1 MSESLLLTN
10 NKIESILSMGE
21 TNTPAAENSNDEN
34 FLLNPEDLKGVT
46 EENPI
51 QRNAEIE
58 TLQSPSVLESEP
70 QQKIESILNFHP
82 DLDAPEDELDVD
94 KQDPSFLDELGYFFS
109 SSENDVTNAAIW
121 AEAKWPLG
129 QFIIDENGFNYLSP
143 DEAYGEGFSEAD
155 EVTRGEM
162 IKAFK
167 ARRLAE
173 DYPEFAYAEPDAPV
187 AEFLGTAGK
196 ILASP
201 STLAPIGKTKTGM
214 LAIGALLGFEYEAF
228 EQLAD
233 RREIYDPTS
242 LAITTGIGSAASLG
256 VGVGMNKLA
265 QSIRKSTA
273 AKQNKALVQQAN
285 HETEVIYNEIVKIQA
300 LEDVPPQRLPQVVA
314 DRIGS
319 TPQEVA
325 ETLTIASRKITVPTR
340 AEAKL
345 ILESTDANV
354 LGKGLLSSNLGI
366 LSSEIA
372 RFSRP
377 LAQKIVMTEG
387 RIRRKTFKAA
397 NRIKPYMDAINK
409 QLPKKLRSQFNIEL
423 FSGRIDEAKKILD
436 ENTDIGGSAVD
447 NISSTLDQ
455 IYGELRMA
463 GIKLPYLEGY
473 IPRNLRDRNGL
484 RAYYGLKSAEVAE
497 IDKRLSYLAKRLGK
511 KVVDLTAEEESLVYN
526 TNLMQSLG
534 VAGRGKA
541 GFTKARTIDEVTEDT
556 LPFYDDF
563 ESAIYGYINNAYRT
577 IETSNLFGKQA
588 IKKADGYLYD
598 IDESVGEMLAREV
611 TKKSISK
618 EDLPEIKRL
627 VRLAVDTP
635 KTPNQAVDIVQS
647 IGYGQTITNYLST
660 LMQLGDTPHHIRRN
674 GLFPT
679 FEALLNPLNRKDI
692 KAEEILGNVIAA
704 EMGTTKG
711 VAKGFRRFV
720 EKLLDSPL
728 SGFSQ
733 LDKFMKTGY
742 LKGALSAAS
751 KKVKTE
757 KGFQKLREDYG
768 EVFGEDFASLVQD
781 LRAGKLSDNV
791 RDYLFL
797 DASDLYPT
805 SHLEQISA
813 VANQPNWRVL
823 TMLKSYTLK
832 SIYDG
837 TIRRD
842 IIGNAK
848 KGRYEEA
855 AKNLLYLTMFLG
867 LSEAT
872 LIEAKDFML
881 GRGFNAGDIPSNFG
895 DGALRV
901 LGFSRYVVDRYLAR
915 GDVEGAI
922 FETISPPLLILS
934 DSFKDAKD
942 AINKDL
948 ELENVRTIGGFPIIG
963 RFYTNYLR
971 RDANGET
978 QREREVRTQ
987 EQERLERSI
996 EKRRK
1001 QVLGE
1006 RKYSY

>member
-1 MSESLLLTN
+1 
-10 NKIESILSMGE
+10 MGKAIA
-21 TNTPAAENSNDEN
+21 PAQEESNDGN

-46 EENPI
+46 EDNPI

-58 TLQSPSVLESEP
+58 TLQRSSVFESAP

-82 DLDAPEDELDVD
+82 DLDLPEDELDVD
-94 KQDPSFLDELGYFFS
+94 KQDPSFLDKLGYFFG

-143 DEAYGEGFSEAD
+143 DEAYGEGFSDAD

-173 DYPEFAYAEPDAPV
+173 DYPEFAYAEPDAPA

-196 ILASP
+196 ILFSP
-201 STLAPIGKTKTGM
+201 STLAPIGQTKKAMAG
-214 LAIGALLGFEYEAF
+214 IGALLGFEYGAF

-233 RREIYDPTS
+233 RREIYDPAS
-242 LAITTGIGSAASLG
+242 LAITTGVGAAASLG
-256 VGVGMNKLA
+256 IGVGMNKLA
-265 QSIRKSTA
+265 QSIKKSTA
-273 AKQNKALVQQAN
+273 AKQNKAMVEQAN
-285 HETEVIYNEIVKIQA
+285 HEAEIIYNEVVKIQA
-300 LEDVPPQRLPQVVA
+300 LEDVPPQQLPQVVA

-325 ETLTIASRKITVPTR
+325 ETLRIASRNIVVPTR

-354 LGKGLLSSNLGI
+354 LGKGLLSNNLGI

-397 NRIKPYMDAINK
+397 NKIKPYMTAINK

-423 FSGRIDEAKKILD
+423 FSGRISEAKKILD
-436 ENTDIGGSAVD
+436 ENTEIGGAAVD
-447 NISSTLDQ
+447 RITDTLDQ
-455 IYGELRMA
+455 IYGEIRKA

-484 RAYYGLKSAEVAE
+484 RAYYGLKSAEVSE
-497 IDKRLSYLAKRLGK
+497 IDKRLASLAKRLGK

-526 TNLMQSLG
+526 TNLIKNFVMT
-534 VAGRGKA
+534 GRGKA
-541 GFTKARTIDEVTEDT
+541 GFTKARSIDEITEDT

-563 ESAIYGYINNAYRT
+563 ESSIYGYINNAYRT

-598 IDESVGEMLAREV
+598 IDESIGEMLAREV
-611 TKKSISK
+611 TKRSISK

-635 KTPNQAVDIVQS
+635 KTPNQVFDIVQS

-660 LMQLGDTPHHIRRN
+660 LMQFGDVPHHIRRN

-692 KAEEILGNVIAA
+692 KAEEILGNVISA

-742 LKGALSAAS
+742 LKGALASAS
-751 KKVKTE
+751 KKIKTE
-757 KGFQKLREDYG
+757 KGFQQLREDYA
-768 EVFGEDFASLVQD
+768 EAFGDDFAALVQD
-781 LRAGKLSDNV
+781 LRAEKLSDNV
-791 RDYLFL
+791 LDYLFL

-813 VANQPNWRVL
+813 VANQPNWRIL

-837 TIRRD
+837 TVRRD

-867 LSEAT
+867 MSEAT
-872 LIEAKDFML
+872 LMEAKDFML
-881 GRGFNAGDIPSNFG
+881 GRGFNAGDIPNNFG

-901 LGFSRYVVDRYLAR
+901 LGFNRYVVDRYLAR
-915 GDVEGAI
+915 GDIEGAI
-922 FETISPPLLILS
+922 LETVSPPAIILN
-934 DSFKDAKD
+934 DAFKDGKD
-942 AINKDL
+942 AINKEL
-948 ELENVRTIGGFPIIG
+948 TLENSRTIGSLPIIG

-978 QREREVRTQ
+978 QREREIKTQ
-987 EQERLERSI
+987 EQERLERSL

>member
-10 NKIESILSMGE
+10 NKIESILSMGKAIA
-21 TNTPAAENSNDEN
+21 PAQEESNDGN

-46 EENPI
+46 EDNPI

-58 TLQSPSVLESEP
+58 TLQRSSVFESAP

-82 DLDAPEDELDVD
+82 DLDLPEDELDVD
-94 KQDPSFLDELGYFFS
+94 KQDPSFLDKLGYFFG

-143 DEAYGEGFSEAD
+143 DEAYGEGFSDAD

-173 DYPEFAYAEPDAPV
+173 DYPEFAYAEPDAPA

-196 ILASP
+196 ILFSP
-201 STLAPIGKTKTGM
+201 STLAPIGQTKKAMAG
-214 LAIGALLGFEYEAF
+214 IGALLGFEYGAF

-233 RREIYDPTS
+233 RREIYDPAS
-242 LAITTGIGSAASLG
+242 LAITTGVGAAASLG
-256 VGVGMNKLA
+256 IGVGMNKLA
-265 QSIRKSTA
+265 QSIKKSTA
-273 AKQNKALVQQAN
+273 AKQNKAMVEQAN
-285 HETEVIYNEIVKIQA
+285 HEAEIIYNEVVKIQA
-300 LEDVPPQRLPQVVA
+300 LEDVPPQQLPQVVA

-325 ETLTIASRKITVPTR
+325 ETLRIASRNIVVPTR

-354 LGKGLLSSNLGI
+354 LGKGLLSNNLGI

-397 NRIKPYMDAINK
+397 NKIKPYMTAINK

-423 FSGRIDEAKKILD
+423 FSGRISEAKKILD
-436 ENTDIGGSAVD
+436 ENTEIGGAAVD
-447 NISSTLDQ
+447 RITDTLDQ
-455 IYGELRMA
+455 IYGELRKA

-484 RAYYGLKSAEVAE
+484 RAYYGLKSAEVSE
-497 IDKRLSYLAKRLGK
+497 IDKRLASLAKRLGK

-526 TNLMQSLG
+526 TNLIKNFVMT
-534 VAGRGKA
+534 GRGKA
-541 GFTKARTIDEVTEDT
+541 GFTKARSIDEITEDT

-563 ESAIYGYINNAYRT
+563 ESSIYGYINNAYRT

-598 IDESVGEMLAREV
+598 IDESIGEMLAREV
-611 TKKSISK
+611 TKRSISK

-635 KTPNQAVDIVQS
+635 KTPNQVFDIIQS

-660 LMQLGDTPHHIRRN
+660 LMQFGDVPHHIRRN

-692 KAEEILGNVIAA
+692 KAEEILGNVISA

-742 LKGALSAAS
+742 LKGALASAS
-751 KKVKTE
+751 KKIKTE
-757 KGFQKLREDYG
+757 KGFQQLREDYA
-768 EVFGEDFASLVQD
+768 EAFGDDFAALVQD
-781 LRAGKLSDNV
+781 LRAEKLSDNV
-791 RDYLFL
+791 LDYLFL

-813 VANQPNWRVL
+813 VANQPNWRIL

-837 TIRRD
+837 TVRRD

-867 LSEAT
+867 MSEAT
-872 LIEAKDFML
+872 LMEAKDFML
-881 GRGFNAGDIPSNFG
+881 GRGFNAGDIPNNFG

-901 LGFSRYVVDRYLAR
+901 LGFNRYVVDRYLAR
-915 GDVEGAI
+915 GDIEGAI
-922 FETISPPLLILS
+922 LETVSPPAIILN
-934 DSFKDAKD
+934 DAFKDGKSAL
-942 AINKDL
+942 NKEL
-948 ELENVRTIGGFPIIG
+948 TLENSRTIGSLPIIG

-978 QREREVRTQ
+978 QREREIKTQ
-987 EQERLERSI
+987 EQERLERSL

>member
-1 MSESLLLTN
+1 
-10 NKIESILSMGE
+10 MGKAIA
-21 TNTPAAENSNDEN
+21 PAQEESNDGN

-46 EENPI
+46 EDNPI

-58 TLQSPSVLESEP
+58 TLQRSSVFESAP

-82 DLDAPEDELDVD
+82 DLDLPEDELDVD
-94 KQDPSFLDELGYFFS
+94 KQDPSFLDKLGYFFG

-143 DEAYGEGFSEAD
+143 DEAYGEGFSDAD

-173 DYPEFAYAEPDAPV
+173 DYPEFAYAEPDAPA

-196 ILASP
+196 ILFSP
-201 STLAPIGKTKTGM
+201 STLAPIGQTKKAMAG
-214 LAIGALLGFEYEAF
+214 IGALLGFEYGAF

-233 RREIYDPTS
+233 RREIYDPAS
-242 LAITTGIGSAASLG
+242 LAITTGVGAAASLG
-256 VGVGMNKLA
+256 IGVGMNKLA
-265 QSIRKSTA
+265 QSIKKSTA
-273 AKQNKALVQQAN
+273 AKQNKAMVEQAN
-285 HETEVIYNEIVKIQA
+285 HEAEIIYNEVVKIQA
-300 LEDVPPQRLPQVVA
+300 LEDVPPQQLPQVVA

-325 ETLTIASRKITVPTR
+325 ETLRIASRNIVVPTR

-354 LGKGLLSSNLGI
+354 LGKGLLSNNLGI

-397 NRIKPYMDAINK
+397 NKIKPYMTAINK

-423 FSGRIDEAKKILD
+423 FSGRISEAKKILD
-436 ENTDIGGSAVD
+436 ENTEIGGAAVD
-447 NISSTLDQ
+447 RITDTLDQ
-455 IYGELRMA
+455 IYGELRKA

-484 RAYYGLKSAEVAE
+484 RAYYGLKSAEVSE
-497 IDKRLSYLAKRLGK
+497 IDKRLASLAKRLGK

-526 TNLMQSLG
+526 TNLMKNF
-534 VAGRGKA
+534 VMTGRGKA
-541 GFTKARTIDEVTEDT
+541 GFTKARSIDEITEDT

-563 ESAIYGYINNAYRT
+563 ESSIYGYINNAYRT

-598 IDESVGEMLAREV
+598 IDESIGEMLAREV
-611 TKKSISK
+611 TKRSISK

-635 KTPNQAVDIVQS
+635 KTPNQVFDIIQS

-660 LMQLGDTPHHIRRN
+660 LMQFGDVPHHIRRN

-692 KAEEILGNVIAA
+692 KAEEILGNVISA

-742 LKGALSAAS
+742 LKGALASAS
-751 KKVKTE
+751 KKIKTE
-757 KGFQKLREDYG
+757 KGFQQLREDYA
-768 EVFGEDFASLVQD
+768 EAFGDDFAALVQD
-781 LRAGKLSDNV
+781 LRAEKLSDNV
-791 RDYLFL
+791 LDYLFL

-813 VANQPNWRVL
+813 VANQPNWRIL

-837 TIRRD
+837 TVRRD

-867 LSEAT
+867 MSEAT
-872 LIEAKDFML
+872 LMEAKDFML
-881 GRGFNAGDIPSNFG
+881 GRGFNAGDIPNNFG

-915 GDVEGAI
+915 GDIEGVI
-922 FETISPPLLILS
+922 LETVSPPAIILN
-934 DSFKDAKD
+934 DAFKDGKSAL
-942 AINKDL
+942 NKEL
-948 ELENVRTIGGFPIIG
+948 TLENSRTIGSLPIIG

-978 QREREVRTQ
+978 QREREIKTQ
-987 EQERLERSI
+987 EQERLERSL

>member
-10 NKIESILSMGE
+10 NKIESILSMGKAIA
-21 TNTPAAENSNDEN
+21 PAQEESNDGN

-46 EENPI
+46 EDNPI

-58 TLQSPSVLESEP
+58 TLQRSSVFESAP

-82 DLDAPEDELDVD
+82 DLDLPEDELDVD
-94 KQDPSFLDELGYFFS
+94 KQDPSFLDKLGYFFG

-143 DEAYGEGFSEAD
+143 DEAYGEGFSDAD

-173 DYPEFAYAEPDAPV
+173 DYPEFAYAEPDAPA

-196 ILASP
+196 ILFSP
-201 STLAPIGKTKTGM
+201 STLAPIGQTKKAMAG
-214 LAIGALLGFEYEAF
+214 IGALLGFEYGAF
-228 EQLAD
+228 EQLSD
-233 RREIYDPTS
+233 RREIYDPAS
-242 LAITTGIGSAASLG
+242 LAITTGVGAAASLG
-256 VGVGMNKLA
+256 IGVGMNKLA
-265 QSIRKSTA
+265 QSIKKSTA
-273 AKQNKALVQQAN
+273 AKQNKAMVEQAN
-285 HETEVIYNEIVKIQA
+285 HEAEIIYNEVVKIQA
-300 LEDVPPQRLPQVVA
+300 LEDVPPQQLPQVVA

-325 ETLTIASRKITVPTR
+325 ETLRIASRNIVVPTR

-354 LGKGLLSSNLGI
+354 LGKGLLSNNLGI

-397 NRIKPYMDAINK
+397 NKIQPYMTAINK

-423 FSGRIDEAKKILD
+423 FSGRISEAKKILD
-436 ENTDIGGSAVD
+436 ENTEIGGAAVD
-447 NISSTLDQ
+447 RITDTLDQ
-455 IYGELRMA
+455 IYGELRKA

-484 RAYYGLKSAEVAE
+484 RAYYGLKSAEVSE
-497 IDKRLSYLAKRLGK
+497 IDKRLASLAKRLGK

-526 TNLMQSLG
+526 TNLIKNFVMT
-534 VAGRGKA
+534 GRGKA
-541 GFTKARTIDEVTEDT
+541 GFTKARSIDEITEDT

-563 ESAIYGYINNAYRT
+563 ESSIYGYINNAYRT

-598 IDESVGEMLAREV
+598 IDESIGEMLAREV
-611 TKKSISK
+611 TKRSISK

-635 KTPNQAVDIVQS
+635 KTPNQVFDIIQS

-660 LMQLGDTPHHIRRN
+660 LMQFGDVPHHIRRN

-692 KAEEILGNVIAA
+692 KAEEILGNVISA

-742 LKGALSAAS
+742 LKGALASAS
-751 KKVKTE
+751 KKIKTE
-757 KGFQKLREDYG
+757 KGFQQLREDYA
-768 EVFGEDFASLVQD
+768 EAFGDDFAALVQD
-781 LRAGKLSDNV
+781 LRAEKLSDNV
-791 RDYLFL
+791 LDYLFL

-813 VANQPNWRVL
+813 VANQPNWRIL

-837 TIRRD
+837 TVRRD

-867 LSEAT
+867 MSEAT
-872 LIEAKDFML
+872 LMEAKDFML
-881 GRGFNAGDIPSNFG
+881 GRGFNAGDIPNNFG

-915 GDVEGAI
+915 GDIEGAI
-922 FETISPPLLILS
+922 LETVSPPAIILN
-934 DSFKDAKD
+934 DAFKDGKD
-942 AINKDL
+942 AINKEL
-948 ELENVRTIGGFPIIG
+948 TLENSRTIGSLPIIG

-978 QREREVRTQ
+978 QREREIKTQ
-987 EQERLERSI
+987 EQERLERSL

>member
-1 MSESLLLTN
+1 
-10 NKIESILSMGE
+10 MGKAIA
-21 TNTPAAENSNDEN
+21 PAQEESNDGN

-46 EENPI
+46 EDNPI

-58 TLQSPSVLESEP
+58 TLQRSSVLESAP

-82 DLDAPEDELDVD
+82 DLDLPEDELDVD
-94 KQDPSFLDELGYFFS
+94 KQDPSFLDKLGYFFG

-143 DEAYGEGFSEAD
+143 DEAYGEGFSDAD

-173 DYPEFAYAEPDAPV
+173 DYPEFAYAEPDAPA

-196 ILASP
+196 ILFSP
-201 STLAPIGKTKTGM
+201 STLAPIGQTKKAMTG
-214 LAIGALLGFEYEAF
+214 IGALLGFEYGVF

-233 RREIYDPTS
+233 RREIYDPAS
-242 LAITTGIGSAASLG
+242 LAITTGVGAAASLG
-256 VGVGMNKLA
+256 IGVGMNKLA
-265 QSIRKSTA
+265 QSIKKSTA
-273 AKQNKALVQQAN
+273 AKQNKAMVEQAN
-285 HETEVIYNEIVKIQA
+285 HEAEIIYNEVVKIQA
-300 LEDVPPQRLPQVVA
+300 LEDVPPQQLPQVVA

-325 ETLTIASRKITVPTR
+325 ETLRIASRNIVVPTR

-354 LGKGLLSSNLGI
+354 LGKGLLSNNLGI

-397 NRIKPYMDAINK
+397 NKIKPYMTAINK

-423 FSGRIDEAKKILD
+423 FSGRISEAKKILD
-436 ENTDIGGSAVD
+436 ENTEIGGAAVD
-447 NISSTLDQ
+447 RITDTLDQ
-455 IYGELRMA
+455 IYGELRKA

-484 RAYYGLKSAEVAE
+484 RAYYGLKSAEVSE
-497 IDKRLSYLAKRLGK
+497 IDKRLASLAKRLGK

-526 TNLMQSLG
+526 TNLIKNFVMT
-534 VAGRGKA
+534 GRGKA
-541 GFTKARTIDEVTEDT
+541 GFTKARSIDEITEDT

-563 ESAIYGYINNAYRT
+563 ESSIYGYINNAYRT

-598 IDESVGEMLAREV
+598 IDESIGEMLAREV
-611 TKKSISK
+611 TKRSISK

-635 KTPNQAVDIVQS
+635 KTPNQVFDIVQS

-660 LMQLGDTPHHIRRN
+660 LMQFGDVPHHIRRN

-692 KAEEILGNVIAA
+692 KAEEILGNVISA

-742 LKGALSAAS
+742 LKGALASAS
-751 KKVKTE
+751 KKIKTE
-757 KGFQKLREDYG
+757 KGFQQLREDYA
-768 EVFGEDFASLVQD
+768 EAFGDDFAALVQD
-781 LRAGKLSDNV
+781 LRAEKLSDNV
-791 RDYLFL
+791 LDYLFL

-813 VANQPNWRVL
+813 VANQPNWRIL

-837 TIRRD
+837 TVRRD

-867 LSEAT
+867 MSEAT
-872 LIEAKDFML
+872 LMEAKDFML
-881 GRGFNAGDIPSNFG
+881 GRGFNAGDIPNNFG

-901 LGFSRYVVDRYLAR
+901 LGFNRYVVDRYLAR
-915 GDVEGAI
+915 GDIEGAI
-922 FETISPPLLILS
+922 LETVSPPAIILN
-934 DSFKDAKD
+934 DAFKDGKD
-942 AINKDL
+942 AINKEL
-948 ELENVRTIGGFPIIG
+948 TLENSRTIGSLPIIG

-978 QREREVRTQ
+978 QREREIKTQ
-987 EQERLERSI
+987 EQERLERSL

>member
-1 MSESLLLTN
+1 
-10 NKIESILSMGE
+10 MGKAIA
-21 TNTPAAENSNDEN
+21 PAQEESNDGN

-46 EENPI
+46 EDNPI

-58 TLQSPSVLESEP
+58 TLQRSSVFESAP

-82 DLDAPEDELDVD
+82 DLDLPEDELDVD
-94 KQDPSFLDELGYFFS
+94 KQDPSFLDKLGYFFG

-143 DEAYGEGFSEAD
+143 DEAYGEGFSDAD

-173 DYPEFAYAEPDAPV
+173 DYPEFAYAEPDAPA

-196 ILASP
+196 ILFSP
-201 STLAPIGKTKTGM
+201 STLAPIGQTKKAMAG
-214 LAIGALLGFEYEAF
+214 IGALLGFEYGAF
-228 EQLAD
+228 EQLSD
-233 RREIYDPTS
+233 RREIYDPAS
-242 LAITTGIGSAASLG
+242 LAITTGVGAAASLG
-256 VGVGMNKLA
+256 IGVGMNKLA
-265 QSIRKSTA
+265 QSIKKSTA
-273 AKQNKALVQQAN
+273 AKQNKAMVEQAN
-285 HETEVIYNEIVKIQA
+285 HEAEIIYNEVVKIQA
-300 LEDVPPQRLPQVVA
+300 LEDVPPQQLPQVVA

-325 ETLTIASRKITVPTR
+325 ETLRIASRNIVVPTR

-354 LGKGLLSSNLGI
+354 LGKGLLSNNLGI

-397 NRIKPYMDAINK
+397 NKIKPYMTAINK

-423 FSGRIDEAKKILD
+423 FSGRISEAKKILD
-436 ENTDIGGSAVD
+436 ENTEIGGAAVD
-447 NISSTLDQ
+447 RITDTLDQ
-455 IYGELRMA
+455 IYGELRKA

-484 RAYYGLKSAEVAE
+484 RAYYGLKSAEVSE
-497 IDKRLSYLAKRLGK
+497 IDKRLASLAKRLGK

-526 TNLMQSLG
+526 TNLIKNFVMT
-534 VAGRGKA
+534 GRGKA
-541 GFTKARTIDEVTEDT
+541 GFTKARSIDEITEDT

-563 ESAIYGYINNAYRT
+563 ESSIYGYINNAYRT

-598 IDESVGEMLAREV
+598 IDESIGEMLAREV
-611 TKKSISK
+611 TKRSISK

-635 KTPNQAVDIVQS
+635 KTPNQVFDIVQS

-660 LMQLGDTPHHIRRN
+660 LMQFGDVPHHIRRN

-692 KAEEILGNVIAA
+692 KAEEILGNVISA

-742 LKGALSAAS
+742 LKGALASAS
-751 KKVKTE
+751 KKIKTE
-757 KGFQKLREDYG
+757 KGFQQLREDYA
-768 EVFGEDFASLVQD
+768 EAFGDDFAALVQD
-781 LRAGKLSDNV
+781 LRAEKLSDNV
-791 RDYLFL
+791 LDYLFL

-813 VANQPNWRVL
+813 VANQPNWRIL

-837 TIRRD
+837 TVRRD

-867 LSEAT
+867 MSEAT
-872 LIEAKDFML
+872 LMEAKDFML
-881 GRGFNAGDIPSNFG
+881 GRGFNAGDIPNNFG

-901 LGFSRYVVDRYLAR
+901 LGFNRYVVDRYLAR
-915 GDVEGAI
+915 GDIEGAI
-922 FETISPPLLILS
+922 LETVSPPAIILN
-934 DSFKDAKD
+934 DAFKDGKD
-942 AINKDL
+942 AINKEL
-948 ELENVRTIGGFPIIG
+948 TLENSRTIGSLPIIG

-978 QREREVRTQ
+978 QREREIKTQ
-987 EQERLERSI
+987 EQERLERSL

>member
-1 MSESLLLTN
+1 
-10 NKIESILSMGE
+10 MGKAIA
-21 TNTPAAENSNDEN
+21 PAQEESNDGN

-46 EENPI
+46 EDNPI

-58 TLQSPSVLESEP
+58 TLQRSSVFESAP

-82 DLDAPEDELDVD
+82 DLDLPEDELDVD
-94 KQDPSFLDELGYFFS
+94 KQDPSFLDKLGYFFG

-143 DEAYGEGFSEAD
+143 DEAYGEGFSDAD

-173 DYPEFAYAEPDAPV
+173 DYPEFAYTEPDAPV

-196 ILASP
+196 ILFSP
-201 STLAPIGKTKTGM
+201 STLAPIGQTKKAMAG
-214 LAIGALLGFEYEAF
+214 IGALLGFEYGAF

-233 RREIYDPTS
+233 RREIYDPAS
-242 LAITTGIGSAASLG
+242 LAITTGVGAAASLG
-256 VGVGMNKLA
+256 IGVGMNKLA
-265 QSIRKSTA
+265 QSIKKSTA
-273 AKQNKALVQQAN
+273 AKQNKAMVEQAN
-285 HETEVIYNEIVKIQA
+285 HEAEIIYNEVVKIQA
-300 LEDVPPQRLPQVVA
+300 LEDVPPQQLPQVVA

-325 ETLTIASRKITVPTR
+325 ETLRIASRNIVVPTR

-354 LGKGLLSSNLGI
+354 LGKGLLSNNLGI

-397 NRIKPYMDAINK
+397 NKIKPYMTAINK

-423 FSGRIDEAKKILD
+423 FSGRISEAKKILD
-436 ENTDIGGSAVD
+436 ENTEIGGAAVD
-447 NISSTLDQ
+447 RITDTLDQ
-455 IYGELRMA
+455 IYGELRKA

-484 RAYYGLKSAEVAE
+484 RAYYGLKSAEVSE
-497 IDKRLSYLAKRLGK
+497 IDKRLASLAKRLGK

-526 TNLMQSLG
+526 TNLIKNFVMT
-534 VAGRGKA
+534 GRGKA
-541 GFTKARTIDEVTEDT
+541 GFTKARSIDEITEDT

-563 ESAIYGYINNAYRT
+563 ESSIYGYINNAYRT

-598 IDESVGEMLAREV
+598 IDESIGEMLAREV
-611 TKKSISK
+611 TKRSISK

-635 KTPNQAVDIVQS
+635 KTPNQVFDIVQS

-660 LMQLGDTPHHIRRN
+660 LMQFGDVPHHIRRN

-692 KAEEILGNVIAA
+692 KAEEILGNVISA

-742 LKGALSAAS
+742 LKGALASAS
-751 KKVKTE
+751 KKIKTE
-757 KGFQKLREDYG
+757 KGFQQLREDYA
-768 EVFGEDFASLVQD
+768 EAFGDDFAALVQD
-781 LRAGKLSDNV
+781 LRAEKLSDNV
-791 RDYLFL
+791 LDYLFL

-813 VANQPNWRVL
+813 VANQPNWRIL

-837 TIRRD
+837 TVRRD

-867 LSEAT
+867 MSEAT
-872 LIEAKDFML
+872 LMEAKDFML
-881 GRGFNAGDIPSNFG
+881 GRGFNAGDIPNNFG

-901 LGFSRYVVDRYLAR
+901 LGFNRYVVDRYLAR
-915 GDVEGAI
+915 GDIEGAI
-922 FETISPPLLILS
+922 LETVSPPAIILN
-934 DSFKDAKD
+934 DAFKDGKD
-942 AINKDL
+942 AINKEL
-948 ELENVRTIGGFPIIG
+948 TLENSRTIGSLPIIG

-978 QREREVRTQ
+978 QREREIKTQ
-987 EQERLERSI
+987 EQERLERSL

>member
-1 MSESLLLTN
+1 
-10 NKIESILSMGE
+10 MGKAIA
-21 TNTPAAENSNDEN
+21 PAQEESNDGN

-46 EENPI
+46 EDNPI

-58 TLQSPSVLESEP
+58 TLQRSSVFESAP

-82 DLDAPEDELDVD
+82 DLDLPEDELDVD
-94 KQDPSFLDELGYFFS
+94 KQDPSFLDKLGYFFS

-143 DEAYGEGFSEAD
+143 DEAYGEGFSDAD

-173 DYPEFAYAEPDAPV
+173 DYPEFAYTEPDAPV

-196 ILASP
+196 ILFSP
-201 STLAPIGKTKTGM
+201 STLAPIGQTKKAMAG
-214 LAIGALLGFEYEAF
+214 IGALLGFEYGAF
-228 EQLAD
+228 EQLSD
-233 RREIYDPTS
+233 RREIYDPAS
-242 LAITTGIGSAASLG
+242 LAITTGVGAAASLG
-256 VGVGMNKLA
+256 IGVGMNKLA
-265 QSIRKSTA
+265 QSIKKSTA
-273 AKQNKALVQQAN
+273 AKQNKAMVEQAN
-285 HETEVIYNEIVKIQA
+285 HEAEIIYNEVVKIQA
-300 LEDVPPQRLPQVVA
+300 LDDVPPQQLPQVVA

-325 ETLTIASRKITVPTR
+325 ETLRIASRNIVVPTR

-354 LGKGLLSSNLGI
+354 LGKGLLSNNLGI

-397 NRIKPYMDAINK
+397 NKIKPYMTAINK

-423 FSGRIDEAKKILD
+423 FSGRISEAKKILD
-436 ENTDIGGSAVD
+436 ENTEIGGAAVD
-447 NISSTLDQ
+447 RITDTLDQ
-455 IYGELRMA
+455 IYGELRKA

-484 RAYYGLKSAEVAE
+484 RAYYGLKSAEVSE
-497 IDKRLSYLAKRLGK
+497 IDKRLASLAKRLGK

-526 TNLMQSLG
+526 TNLIKNFVMT
-534 VAGRGKA
+534 GRGKA
-541 GFTKARTIDEVTEDT
+541 GFTKARSIDEITEDT

-563 ESAIYGYINNAYRT
+563 ESSIYGYINNAYRT

-598 IDESVGEMLAREV
+598 IDESIGEMLAREV
-611 TKKSISK
+611 TKRSISK

-635 KTPNQAVDIVQS
+635 KTPNQVFDIIQS

-660 LMQLGDTPHHIRRN
+660 LMQFGDVPHHIRRN

-692 KAEEILGNVIAA
+692 KAEEILGNVISA

-742 LKGALSAAS
+742 LKGALASAS
-751 KKVKTE
+751 KKIKTE
-757 KGFQKLREDYG
+757 KGFQQLREDYA
-768 EVFGEDFASLVQD
+768 EAFGDDFAALVQD
-781 LRAGKLSDNV
+781 LRAEKLSDNV
-791 RDYLFL
+791 LDYLFL

-813 VANQPNWRVL
+813 VANQPNWRIL

-837 TIRRD
+837 TVRRD

-867 LSEAT
+867 MSEAT
-872 LIEAKDFML
+872 LMEAKDFML
-881 GRGFNAGDIPSNFG
+881 GRGFNAGDIPNNFG

-901 LGFSRYVVDRYLAR
+901 LGFNRYVVDRYLAR
-915 GDVEGAI
+915 GDIEGAI
-922 FETISPPLLILS
+922 LETVSPPAIILN
-934 DSFKDAKD
+934 DAFKDGKD
-942 AINKDL
+942 AINKEL
-948 ELENVRTIGGFPIIG
+948 TLENSRTIGSLPIIG

-978 QREREVRTQ
+978 QREREIKTQ
-987 EQERLERSI
+987 EQERLERSL

>member
-1 MSESLLLTN
+1 
-10 NKIESILSMGE
+10 MGKAIA
-21 TNTPAAENSNDEN
+21 PAQEESNDGN

-46 EENPI
+46 EDNPI

-58 TLQSPSVLESEP
+58 TLQRSSVFESAP

-82 DLDAPEDELDVD
+82 DLDLPEDELDVD
-94 KQDPSFLDELGYFFS
+94 KQDPSFLDKLGYFFG

-143 DEAYGEGFSEAD
+143 DEAYGEGFSDAD

-196 ILASP
+196 ILFSP
-201 STLAPIGKTKTGM
+201 STLAPIGQTKKAMAG
-214 LAIGALLGFEYEAF
+214 IGALLGFEYGAF

-233 RREIYDPTS
+233 RREIYDPAS
-242 LAITTGIGSAASLG
+242 LAITTGVGAAASLG
-256 VGVGMNKLA
+256 IGVGMNKLA
-265 QSIRKSTA
+265 QSIKKSTA
-273 AKQNKALVQQAN
+273 AKQNKAMVEQAN
-285 HETEVIYNEIVKIQA
+285 HEAEIIYNEVVKIQA
-300 LEDVPPQRLPQVVA
+300 LEDVPPQQLPQVVA

-325 ETLTIASRKITVPTR
+325 ETLRIASRNIVVPTR

-354 LGKGLLSSNLGI
+354 LGKGLLSNNLGI

-397 NRIKPYMDAINK
+397 NKIKPYMTAINK

-423 FSGRIDEAKKILD
+423 FSGRISEAKKILD
-436 ENTDIGGSAVD
+436 ENTEIGGAAVD
-447 NISSTLDQ
+447 RITDTLDQ
-455 IYGELRMA
+455 IYGELRKA

-484 RAYYGLKSAEVAE
+484 RAYYGLKSAEVSE
-497 IDKRLSYLAKRLGK
+497 IDKRLASLAKRLGK

-526 TNLMQSLG
+526 TNLIKNFVMT
-534 VAGRGKA
+534 GRGKA
-541 GFTKARTIDEVTEDT
+541 GFTKARSIDEITEDT

-563 ESAIYGYINNAYRT
+563 ESSIYGYINNAYRT

-598 IDESVGEMLAREV
+598 IDESIGEMLAREV
-611 TKKSISK
+611 TKRSISK

-635 KTPNQAVDIVQS
+635 KTPNQVFDIIQS

-660 LMQLGDTPHHIRRN
+660 LMQFGDVPHHIRRN

-692 KAEEILGNVIAA
+692 KAEEILGNVISA

-742 LKGALSAAS
+742 LKGALASAS
-751 KKVKTE
+751 KKIKTE
-757 KGFQKLREDYG
+757 KGFQQLREDYA
-768 EVFGEDFASLVQD
+768 EAFGDDFAALVQD
-781 LRAGKLSDNV
+781 LRAEKLSDNV
-791 RDYLFL
+791 LDYLFL

-813 VANQPNWRVL
+813 VANQPNWRIL

-837 TIRRD
+837 TVRRD

-867 LSEAT
+867 MSEAT
-872 LIEAKDFML
+872 LMEAKDFML
-881 GRGFNAGDIPSNFG
+881 GRGFNAGDIPNNFG

-901 LGFSRYVVDRYLAR
+901 LGFNRYVVDRYLAR
-915 GDVEGAI
+915 GDIEGAI
-922 FETISPPLLILS
+922 LETVSPPAIILN
-934 DSFKDAKD
+934 DAFKDGKD
-942 AINKDL
+942 AINKEL
-948 ELENVRTIGGFPIIG
+948 TLENSRTIGSLPIIG

-978 QREREVRTQ
+978 QREREIKTQ
-987 EQERLERSI
+987 EQERLERSL

>member
-10 NKIESILSMGE
+10 NKIESILSMGKAIA
-21 TNTPAAENSNDEN
+21 PAQEESNDGN

-46 EENPI
+46 EDNPI

-58 TLQSPSVLESEP
+58 TLQRSSVLESAP

-82 DLDAPEDELDVD
+82 DLDLPEDELDVD
-94 KQDPSFLDELGYFFS
+94 KQDPSFLDKLGYFFG

-143 DEAYGEGFSEAD
+143 DEAYGEGFSDAD

-196 ILASP
+196 ILFSP
-201 STLAPIGKTKTGM
+201 STLAPIGQTKKAMAG
-214 LAIGALLGFEYEAF
+214 IGALLGFEYGVF
-228 EQLAD
+228 EQLSD
-233 RREIYDPTS
+233 RREIYDPAS
-242 LAITTGIGSAASLG
+242 LAITTGVGAATSLG
-256 VGVGMNKLA
+256 IGVGMNKLA
-265 QSIRKSTA
+265 QSIKKSTA
-273 AKQNKALVQQAN
+273 AKQNKAMVKQAN
-285 HETEVIYNEIVKIQA
+285 HEAEIIYNEVVKIQA
-300 LEDVPPQRLPQVVA
+300 LDDVPPQQLPQVVA

-325 ETLTIASRKITVPTR
+325 ETLRIASRNIVVPTR

-354 LGKGLLSSNLGI
+354 LGKGLLSNNLGI

-397 NRIKPYMDAINK
+397 NKIHPYMTAINK

-423 FSGRIDEAKKILD
+423 FSGRISEAKKILD
-436 ENTDIGGSAVD
+436 ENTEIGGAAVD
-447 NISSTLDQ
+447 RITDTLDQ
-455 IYGELRMA
+455 IYGELRKA

-484 RAYYGLKSAEVAE
+484 RAYYGLKSAEVSE
-497 IDKRLSYLAKRLGK
+497 IDKRLASLAKRLGK

-526 TNLMQSLG
+526 TNLIKNFVMT
-534 VAGRGKA
+534 GRGKA
-541 GFTKARTIDEVTEDT
+541 GFTKARSIDEITEDT

-563 ESAIYGYINNAYRT
+563 ESSIYGYINNAYRT

-598 IDESVGEMLAREV
+598 IDESIGEMLAREV
-611 TKKSISK
+611 TKRSISK

-635 KTPNQAVDIVQS
+635 KTPNQVFDIVQS

-660 LMQLGDTPHHIRRN
+660 LMQFGDVPHHIRRN

-692 KAEEILGNVIAA
+692 KAEEILGNVISA

-742 LKGALSAAS
+742 LKGALASAS
-751 KKVKTE
+751 KKIKTE
-757 KGFQKLREDYG
+757 KGFQQLREDYA
-768 EVFGEDFASLVQD
+768 EAFGDDFAALVQD
-781 LRAGKLSDNV
+781 LRAEKLSDNV
-791 RDYLFL
+791 LDYLFL

-813 VANQPNWRVL
+813 VANQPNWRIL

-837 TIRRD
+837 TVRRD

-848 KGRYEEA
+848 KGRHKEA

-867 LSEAT
+867 MSEAT
-872 LIEAKDFML
+872 LMEAKDFML
-881 GRGFNAGDIPSNFG
+881 GRGFNAGDIPNNFG

-915 GDVEGAI
+915 GDIEGAI
-922 FETISPPLLILS
+922 LETVSPPAIILN
-934 DSFKDAKD
+934 DAFKDGKSAL
-942 AINKDL
+942 NKEL
-948 ELENVRTIGGFPIIG
+948 TLENSRTIGSLPIIG

-978 QREREVRTQ
+978 QREREIKTQ
-987 EQERLERSI
+987 EQERLERSL

>member
-1 MSESLLLTN
+1 
-10 NKIESILSMGE
+10 MGKAIA
-21 TNTPAAENSNDEN
+21 PAQEESNDGN

-46 EENPI
+46 EDNPI

-58 TLQSPSVLESEP
+58 TLQRSSVLESAP

-82 DLDAPEDELDVD
+82 DLDLPEDELDVD
-94 KQDPSFLDELGYFFS
+94 KQDPSFLDKLGYFFG

-143 DEAYGEGFSEAD
+143 DEAYGEGFSDAD

-196 ILASP
+196 ILFSP
-201 STLAPIGKTKTGM
+201 STLAPIGQTKKAMAG
-214 LAIGALLGFEYEAF
+214 IGALLGFEYGAF

-233 RREIYDPTS
+233 RREIYDPAS
-242 LAITTGIGSAASLG
+242 LAITTGVGAAASLG
-256 VGVGMNKLA
+256 IGVGMNKLA
-265 QSIRKSTA
+265 QSIKKSTA
-273 AKQNKALVQQAN
+273 AKQNKAMVEQAN
-285 HETEVIYNEIVKIQA
+285 HEAEIIYNEVVKIQA
-300 LEDVPPQRLPQVVA
+300 LDDVPPQQLPQVVA

-325 ETLTIASRKITVPTR
+325 ETLRIASRNIVVPTR

-354 LGKGLLSSNLGI
+354 LGKGLLSNNLGI

-397 NRIKPYMDAINK
+397 NKIKPYMTAINK

-423 FSGRIDEAKKILD
+423 FSGRISEAKKILD
-436 ENTDIGGSAVD
+436 ENTEIGGAAVD
-447 NISSTLDQ
+447 RITDTLDQ
-455 IYGELRMA
+455 IYGELRKA

-484 RAYYGLKSAEVAE
+484 RAYYGLKSAEVSE
-497 IDKRLSYLAKRLGK
+497 IDKRLASLAKRLGK

-526 TNLMQSLG
+526 TNLIKNFVMT
-534 VAGRGKA
+534 GRGKA
-541 GFTKARTIDEVTEDT
+541 GFTKARSIDEITEDT

-563 ESAIYGYINNAYRT
+563 ESSIYGYINNAYRT

-598 IDESVGEMLAREV
+598 IDESIGEMLAREV
-611 TKKSISK
+611 TKRSISK

-635 KTPNQAVDIVQS
+635 KTPNQVFDIVQS

-660 LMQLGDTPHHIRRN
+660 LMQFGDVPHHIRRN

-692 KAEEILGNVIAA
+692 KAEEILGNVISA

-742 LKGALSAAS
+742 LKGALASAS
-751 KKVKTE
+751 KKIKTE
-757 KGFQKLREDYG
+757 KGFQQLREDYA
-768 EVFGEDFASLVQD
+768 EAFGDDFAALVQD
-781 LRAGKLSDNV
+781 LRAEKLSDNV
-791 RDYLFL
+791 LDYLFL

-813 VANQPNWRVL
+813 VANQPNWRIL

-837 TIRRD
+837 TVRRD

-867 LSEAT
+867 MSEAT
-872 LIEAKDFML
+872 LMEAKDFML
-881 GRGFNAGDIPSNFG
+881 GRGFNAGDIPNNFG

-901 LGFSRYVVDRYLAR
+901 LGFNRYVVDRYLAR
-915 GDVEGAI
+915 GDIEGAI
-922 FETISPPLLILS
+922 LETVSPPAIILN
-934 DSFKDAKD
+934 DAFKDGKSAL
-942 AINKDL
+942 NKEL
-948 ELENVRTIGGFPIIG
+948 TLENSRTIGSLPIIG

-978 QREREVRTQ
+978 QREREIKTQ
-987 EQERLERSI
+987 EQERLERSL

>member
-1 MSESLLLTN
+1 MSESLLLTD

-21 TNTPAAENSNDEN
+21 NNTPTKEESNDQN

-58 TLQSPSVLESEP
+58 TLQRSLVTDAPLP
-70 QQKIESILNFHP
+70 QKIESILNFNP
-82 DLDAPEDELDVD
+82 DLEPPETDLDVD
-94 KQDPSFLDELGYFFS
+94 NQDPSFLDELGYFFS

-129 QFIIDENGFNYLSP
+129 QFIVDENGFSYLSP
-143 DEAYGEGFSEAD
+143 DEAYGEGFSDAD
-155 EVTRGEM
+155 EITRGEM

-167 ARRLAE
+167 ARRIAE
-173 DYPEFAYAEPDAPV
+173 DYPEFAYAEPDSPV

-201 STLAPIGKTKTGM
+201 STLAPIGKTKKAMAG
-214 LAIGALLGFEYEAF
+214 IGALLGFEYGVV

-233 RREIYDPTS
+233 KREIYDPTS
-242 LAITTGIGSAASLG
+242 LAITTGVGAAASLG
-256 VGVGMNKLA
+256 LGVGMNKLT

-273 AKQNKALVQQAN
+273 AKQNKAMVEQAN
-285 HETEVIYNEIVKIQA
+285 QESQVIYNEIVKIQA
-300 LEDVPPQRLPQVVA
+300 LEDVPPQQLPQVVA
-314 DRIGS
+314 QRIGS

-325 ETLTIASRKITVPTR
+325 ETLRVASRNIVVPTR

-345 ILESTDANV
+345 ILESTDSNV
-354 LGKGLLSSNLGI
+354 LGKGLLSNNLGV

-372 RFSRP
+372 RYSRP
-377 LAQKIVMTEG
+377 LAQKLVMTEG

-397 NRIKPYMDAINK
+397 NKIKPYMTAINK
-409 QLPKKLRSQFNIEL
+409 QLPKNLRTQFNIEL
-423 FSGRIDEAKKILD
+423 FSGRINEAKKILD
-436 ENTDIGGSAVD
+436 ENTDVGGAAVD
-447 NISSTLDQ
+447 RITDTLDQ
-455 IYGELRMA
+455 IYGELRRA

-497 IDKRLSYLAKRLGK
+497 LDNRLAALAKRLGK
-511 KVVDLTAEEESLVYN
+511 KVVDLSAEEESLVYN
-526 TNLMQSLG
+526 TNLAQNIIP
-534 VAGRGKA
+534 AGRGKA
-541 GFTKARTIDEVTEDT
+541 GFTKARSIDEVTEDT

-563 ESAIYGYINNAYRT
+563 ESSVYGYINNAYRT
-577 IETSNLFGKQA
+577 IETSNMFGKQA

-611 TKKSISK
+611 TKKAISK

-627 VRLAVDTP
+627 VRLAVDSP
-635 KTPNQAVDIVQS
+635 KTPSEVVDIVQS
-647 IGYGQTITNYLST
+647 IGYGQTIANYLST
-660 LMQLGDTPHHIRRN
+660 IMQFGDAPHHIRRN

-679 FEALLNPLNRKDI
+679 FEALLNPLGRKDI
-692 KAEEILGNVIAA
+692 KAENILGSVISA
-704 EMGTTKG
+704 EMGTSKG
-711 VAKGFRRFV
+711 VARGFRRFV

-742 LKGALSAAS
+742 LKGALSSAS

-757 KGFQKLREDYG
+757 KGFQRLREDYA
-768 EVFGEDFASLVQD
+768 EVFGDDFGTLVQD
-781 LRAGKLSDNV
+781 LRAGRLSDTV
-791 RDYLFL
+791 EDYLFL

-813 VANQPNWRVL
+813 VANQPNWRIL

-848 KGRYEEA
+848 KGRHEEA
-855 AKNLLYLTMFLG
+855 AKNLLYLTMLLG
-867 LSEAT
+867 ASEAT
-872 LIEAKDFML
+872 LMEAKDFML
-881 GRGFNAGDIPSNFG
+881 GRGFNAGDIPNNFG
-895 DGALRV
+895 DGLLRT
-901 LGFSRYVVDRYLAR
+901 LGFSRWVVDRYLSR
-915 GDVEGAI
+915 GDLQGAI
-922 FETISPPLLILS
+922 VETISPPALIFF
-934 DSFKDAKD
+934 DVWEDGKA
-942 AINKDL
+942 AINK
-948 ELENVRTIGGFPIIG
+948 ELGIQNSETIGSFPIIG
-963 RFYTNYLR
+963 RFYTNYLK

-978 QREREVRTQ
+978 QREREVRSQ

>member
-10 NKIESILSMGE
+10 NKIESILSMGKAIA
-21 TNTPAAENSNDEN
+21 PAQEESNDGN

-46 EENPI
+46 EDNPI

-58 TLQSPSVLESEP
+58 TLQRSSVLESAP

-82 DLDAPEDELDVD
+82 DLDLPEDELDVD
-94 KQDPSFLDELGYFFS
+94 KQDPSFLDKLGYFFS

-143 DEAYGEGFSEAD
+143 DEAYGEGFSDAD

-196 ILASP
+196 ILFSP
-201 STLAPIGKTKTGM
+201 STLAPIGQTKKAMTG
-214 LAIGALLGFEYEAF
+214 IGALLGFEYGVF

-233 RREIYDPTS
+233 RREIYDPAS
-242 LAITTGIGSAASLG
+242 LAITTGVGAATSLG
-256 VGVGMNKLA
+256 IGVGMNKLA
-265 QSIRKSTA
+265 QSIKKSTA
-273 AKQNKALVQQAN
+273 AKQNKAMVEQAN
-285 HETEVIYNEIVKIQA
+285 HEAEIIYNEVVKIQA
-300 LEDVPPQRLPQVVA
+300 LDDVPPQQLPQVVA

-325 ETLTIASRKITVPTR
+325 ETLRIASRNIVVPTR

-354 LGKGLLSSNLGI
+354 LGKGLLSNNLGI

-397 NRIKPYMDAINK
+397 NKIQPYMTAINK

-423 FSGRIDEAKKILD
+423 FSGRISEAKKILD
-436 ENTDIGGSAVD
+436 ENTEIGGAAVD
-447 NISSTLDQ
+447 RITDTLDQ
-455 IYGELRMA
+455 IYGELRKA

-484 RAYYGLKSAEVAE
+484 RAYYGLKSVEVSE
-497 IDKRLSYLAKRLGK
+497 IDKRLASLAKRLGK

-526 TNLMQSLG
+526 TNLIKNFVMT
-534 VAGRGKA
+534 GRGKA
-541 GFTKARTIDEVTEDT
+541 GFTKARSIDEITEDT

-563 ESAIYGYINNAYRT
+563 ESSIYGYINNAYRT

-598 IDESVGEMLAREV
+598 IDESIGEMLAREV
-611 TKKSISK
+611 TKRSISK

-635 KTPNQAVDIVQS
+635 KTPNQVFDIVQS

-660 LMQLGDTPHHIRRN
+660 LMQFGDVPHHIRRN

-692 KAEEILGNVIAA
+692 KAEEILGNVISA

-742 LKGALSAAS
+742 LKGALASAS
-751 KKVKTE
+751 KKIKTE
-757 KGFQKLREDYG
+757 KGFQQLREDYA
-768 EVFGEDFASLVQD
+768 EAFGDDFAALVQD
-781 LRAGKLSDNV
+781 LRAEKLSDNV
-791 RDYLFL
+791 LDYLFL

-813 VANQPNWRVL
+813 VANQPNWRIL

-837 TIRRD
+837 TVRRD

-867 LSEAT
+867 MSEAT
-872 LIEAKDFML
+872 LMEAKDFML
-881 GRGFNAGDIPSNFG
+881 GRGFNAGDIPNNFG

-915 GDVEGAI
+915 GDIEGAI
-922 FETISPPLLILS
+922 LETVSPPAIILN
-934 DSFKDAKD
+934 DAFKDGKSAL
-942 AINKDL
+942 NKEL
-948 ELENVRTIGGFPIIG
+948 TLENSRTIGSLPIIG

-978 QREREVRTQ
+978 QREREIKTQ
-987 EQERLERSI
+987 EQERLERSL

>member
-1 MSESLLLTN
+1 
-10 NKIESILSMGE
+10 MGKAIA
-21 TNTPAAENSNDEN
+21 PAQEESNDGN

-46 EENPI
+46 EDNPI

-58 TLQSPSVLESEP
+58 TLQRSSVFESAP

-82 DLDAPEDELDVD
+82 DLDLPEDELDVD
-94 KQDPSFLDELGYFFS
+94 KQDPSFLDKLGYFFG

-143 DEAYGEGFSEAD
+143 DEAYGEGFSDAD

-196 ILASP
+196 ILFSP
-201 STLAPIGKTKTGM
+201 STLAPIGQTKKAMAG
-214 LAIGALLGFEYEAF
+214 IGALLGFEYGAF

-233 RREIYDPTS
+233 RREIYDPAS
-242 LAITTGIGSAASLG
+242 LAITTGVGAAASLG
-256 VGVGMNKLA
+256 IGVGMNKLA
-265 QSIRKSTA
+265 QSIKKSTA
-273 AKQNKALVQQAN
+273 AKQNKAMVEQAN
-285 HETEVIYNEIVKIQA
+285 HEAEIIYNEVVKIQA
-300 LEDVPPQRLPQVVA
+300 LEDVPPQQLPQVVA

-325 ETLTIASRKITVPTR
+325 ETLRIASRNIVVPTR

-354 LGKGLLSSNLGI
+354 LGKGLLSNNLGI

-397 NRIKPYMDAINK
+397 NKIKPYMTAINK

-423 FSGRIDEAKKILD
+423 FSGRISEAKKILD
-436 ENTDIGGSAVD
+436 ENTEIGGAAVD
-447 NISSTLDQ
+447 RITDTLDQ
-455 IYGELRMA
+455 IYGELRKA

-484 RAYYGLKSAEVAE
+484 RAYYGLKSAEVSE
-497 IDKRLSYLAKRLGK
+497 IDKRLASLAKRLGK

-526 TNLMQSLG
+526 TNLIKNFVMT
-534 VAGRGKA
+534 GRGKA
-541 GFTKARTIDEVTEDT
+541 GFTKARSIDEITEDT

-563 ESAIYGYINNAYRT
+563 ESSIYGYINNAYRT

-598 IDESVGEMLAREV
+598 IDESIGEMLARDV
-611 TKKSISK
+611 TKRSISK

-635 KTPNQAVDIVQS
+635 KTPNQVFDIIQS

-660 LMQLGDTPHHIRRN
+660 LMQFGDVPHHIRRN

-692 KAEEILGNVIAA
+692 KAEEILGNVISA

-742 LKGALSAAS
+742 LKGALASAS
-751 KKVKTE
+751 KKIKTE
-757 KGFQKLREDYG
+757 KGFQQLREDYA
-768 EVFGEDFASLVQD
+768 EAFGDDFAALVQD
-781 LRAGKLSDNV
+781 LRAEKLSDNV
-791 RDYLFL
+791 LDYLFL

-813 VANQPNWRVL
+813 VANQPNWRIL

-837 TIRRD
+837 TVRRD

-867 LSEAT
+867 MSEAT
-872 LIEAKDFML
+872 LMEAKDFML
-881 GRGFNAGDIPSNFG
+881 GRGFNAGDIPNNFG

-901 LGFSRYVVDRYLAR
+901 LGFNRYVVDRYLAR
-915 GDVEGAI
+915 GDIEGAI
-922 FETISPPLLILS
+922 LETVSPPAIILN
-934 DSFKDAKD
+934 DAFKDGKD
-942 AINKDL
+942 AINKEL
-948 ELENVRTIGGFPIIG
+948 TLENSRTIGSLPIIG

-978 QREREVRTQ
+978 QREREIKTQ
-987 EQERLERSI
+987 EQERLERSL

>member
-10 NKIESILSMGE
+10 NKIESILSMGK
-21 TNTPAAENSNDEN
+21 NIAPAQEESNDEN
-34 FLLNPEDLKGVT
+34 FLLNPEDLKGIT
-46 EENPI
+46 EDNPI

-58 TLQSPSVLESEP
+58 TIQPTSILESAP
-70 QQKIESILNFHP
+70 QQRIESILNFNP
-82 DLDAPEDELDVD
+82 DLEPPEDALDVD
-94 KQDPSFLDELGYFFS
+94 RQDPSFLDELGYFFS

-143 DEAYGEGFSEAD
+143 DEAYGEGFSDAD

-187 AEFLGTAGK
+187 TELLGTAGK
-196 ILASP
+196 ILFSP
-201 STLAPIGKTKTGM
+201 STLAPIGQTKKAM
-214 LAIGALLGFEYEAF
+214 AAIGALLGFEYETF
-228 EQLAD
+228 RQLAEK
-233 RREIYDPTS
+233 REIYDPTS
-242 LAITTGIGSAASLG
+242 LAITTGIGAAASLG
-256 VGVGMNKLA
+256 IGVGMNKLT
-265 QSIRKSTA
+265 QSIKKSNA
-273 AKQNKALVQQAN
+273 AKQNKAMVEQAN
-285 HETEVIYNEIVKIQA
+285 HEAEIIYNEVVKIQA
-300 LEDVPPQRLPQVVA
+300 LEDVPPQQLPQVVA
-314 DRIGS
+314 NRIGS

-325 ETLTIASRKITVPTR
+325 DTLRIASRNIVVPTR

-354 LGKGLLSSNLGI
+354 LGKGLLSNNLGV

-377 LAQKIVMTEG
+377 LAQKVVMTEG

-397 NRIKPYMDAINK
+397 NKIKPYMTAINK
-409 QLPKKLRSQFNIEL
+409 QLPKKLRNQFNIDL
-423 FSGRIDEAKKILD
+423 FNGRINEAKKILD
-436 ENTDIGGSAVD
+436 DNTDIGGVAVD
-447 NISSTLDQ
+447 RITNILDQ
-455 IYGELRMA
+455 IYGELRLA

-484 RAYYGLKSAEVAE
+484 RSYFGLKSSEVAE
-497 IDKRLSYLAKRLGK
+497 LDKRLAALAKRLGK

-526 TNLMQSLG
+526 TNIIKD
-534 VAGRGKA
+534 VVIKGRGKA
-541 GFTKARTIDEVTEDT
+541 GFTKARSIDEITEDT

-563 ESAIYGYINNAYRT
+563 ESSIYGYINNAYRT
-577 IETSNLFGKQA
+577 IETSNMFGQQA

-598 IDESVGEMLAREV
+598 IDESIGEMLAREV

-635 KTPNQAVDIVQS
+635 KTPNQVFDIIQS

-660 LMQLGDTPHHIRRN
+660 LMQFGDIPHHIRRN

-711 VAKGFRRFV
+711 VAQGFRRFV

-742 LKGALSAAS
+742 LKGALASAS

-757 KGFQKLREDYG
+757 KGFQQLREDYA
-768 EVFGEDFASLVQD
+768 EVFGDDFAALVQD
-781 LRAGKLSDNV
+781 LRSGKLSDNV
-791 RDYLFL
+791 LDYLFL

-813 VANQPNWRVL
+813 VANQPNWRIL

-837 TIRRD
+837 TVRRD

-867 LSEAT
+867 MSEAT
-872 LIEAKDFML
+872 LMEAKDFML
-881 GRGFNAGDIPSNFG
+881 GRGFNAGDIPNNFG

-901 LGFSRYVVDRYLAR
+901 LGFSRYVVDRYLSR
-915 GDVEGAI
+915 GDIEGAI
-922 FETISPPLLILS
+922 LETVSPPALILN
-934 DSFKDAKD
+934 DAFKDGQA
-942 AINKDL
+942 AINK
-948 ELENVRTIGGFPIIG
+948 ELTIENSRTIGSLPIIG

-978 QREREVRTQ
+978 QREREIKTQ

-1001 QVLGE
+1001 QVLGD
-1006 RKYSY
+1006 RRYSY